1 MICWNS
7 ADPVEEKLLH
17 PPNLNM
23 ASVEATTSGEE
34 TTSVGHAEDPLVAAL
49 PPNTDYITYLTI
61 LEYQLTPQNLSTLNR
76 LLQSDDGTLAAE
88 IGWDLLKLVLPIL
101 RVEPAKARECLDI
114 IARRGNPREVIIRV
128 AEELEGL
135 GQDESDAEPD
145 YAKDDDGLPTFVGE
159 APRVHLGDMT
169 LQGMSKSSVPE
180 TPGNNPEHEEDGPDA
195 VVEELN
201 FQALLNMLGLLHPR
215 IKTSYPSRFLATS
228 LPAALS
234 AYRRLSTNAEST
246 FSFLRTLTK
255 LVTKKRPALP
265 PRVSTSNV
273 LSTASTKNTS
283 GDVVS
288 APLPDPESKTEKETA
303 SQAVADNEAAINQRL
318 VQAVLLE
325 IVDEYTAASSDPQPP
340 LTARLRVRFE
350 PHSITSMR
358 RSQLDALT
366 TNENAR
372 RADDLRHTFVTT
384 SQDLRLDVDAAIQK
398 HNEPYL
404 DKPVAEEEEDDY
416 PTSPSQIPLSA
427 TGLLLIYSAQQYS
440 EATSQEAEVNLKI
453 NTNQTLEA
461 IDRQYENDTRL
472 RHSAPA
478 IDSVL
483 SLLYLIFCTPPASTG
498 RPTQSVDN
506 ETLLLATYN
515 TLQDIFTSC
524 PDADL
529 RDNAY
534 HIATQLIHGHC
545 QRETRMKVI
554 KGILEA
560 DVLTAV
566 SPIHEAQVGN
576 LKSIAVDWLKD
587 EIYPTQATQKMMSR
601 IADEKDHGLPMSSV
615 AELASLLFPAKQIPD
630 VPGSSSEQDREQAME
645 GFAADLP
652 FYIASLN
659 LLGLVARSHEEQE
672 SSAGGVGGST
682 SVAPAV
688 ETGLDLV
695 LVRGEDMLATLERW
709 KDYLVGRMSKG
720 ETADTGEGNGLEVD
734 GISLPDIFAL
744 EDAVVRTREVLQ
756 IQS

>member
-1 MICWNS
+1 
-7 ADPVEEKLLH
+7 
-17 PPNLNM
+17 M

-234 AYRRLSTNAEST
+234 AYRRLSMNAEST

>member
-7 ADPVEEKLLH
+7 ADLVEEKLLH
-17 PPNLNM
+17 PLNM

-61 LEYQLTPQNLSTLNR
+61 LEYQLTPQNLSTLNK

-128 AEELEGL
+128 AEELEVL
-135 GQDESDAEPD
+135 GQAESDAEPD

-159 APRVHLGDMT
+159 APRVYLGDMT
-169 LQGMSKSSVPE
+169 LQGMPKSSVPE
-180 TPGNNPEHEEDGPDA
+180 TSGNNPEHEEDGPDA

-228 LPAALS
+228 LPAALG
-234 AYRRLSTNAEST
+234 AYRRLSMNAEST
-246 FSFLRTLTK
+246 LSFVRTLTR

-273 LSTASTKNTS
+273 LSAASTKDTS

-372 RADDLRHTFVTT
+372 RADDLRQTFVTT
-384 SQDLRLDVDAAIQK
+384 SQDLKLDVDAAIQM
-398 HNEPYL
+398 HNEPYP
-404 DKPVAEEEEDDY
+404 DKPVAKEEKDDY

-427 TGLLLIYSAQQYS
+427 TGLLLIYSAQRYS
-440 EATSQEAEVNLKI
+440 EATSQQAEMNLRI

-506 ETLLLATYN
+506 KTLLLATYN

-545 QRETRMKVI
+545 QRETRVKVI

-560 DVLTAV
+560 DVSTAV

-601 IADEKDHGLPMSSV
+601 IADEKDHGLPLSSV
-615 AELASLLFPAKQIPD
+615 AELANLLFPAKQIPD
-630 VPGSSSEQDREQAME
+630 VPGSWSEEEREQAME
-645 GFAADLP
+645 GFAAELP

-672 SSAGGVGGST
+672 SSGGGVGGST
-682 SVAPAV
+682 SVAPAE
-688 ETGLDLV
+688 ETGLDVV

-744 EDAVVRTREVLQ
+744 EDVVARTKEVLQ
-756 IQS
+756 TQS

>member
-1 MICWNS
+1 
-7 ADPVEEKLLH
+7 
-17 PPNLNM
+17 M

-169 LQGMSKSSVPE
+169 LQGMLKSSVPE

-234 AYRRLSTNAEST
+234 AYRRLSMNAEST

-615 AELASLLFPAKQIPD
+615 AELACLLFPAKQIPD